1 MKKLLSMIL
10 KMSFIVKKCNKK
22 YKTKNYLTIHEKNC
36 TGLSI
41 FTCPKCK
48 KTFSTR
54 QSKSAHI
61 KNNKCK
67 ELIINNTENN
77 KPIININGNN
87 NNNITNNYI
96 KFDDII
102 KILLNSGDFIIPR
115 YIELKHFNEK
125 YPENHNIKYE
135 RNRGCIIRENYK
147 WKYTNID
154 YLSNDLLNKNSNELR
169 SYCNKEKDKI
179 ENEIRNL
186 ELIDF
191 IYSRLSYL
199 DLSMDKIE
207 IKNII
212 KSTLFN

>member
-1 MKKLLSMIL
+1 
-10 KMSFIVKKCNKK
+10 
-22 YKTKNYLTIHEKNC
+22 
-36 TGLSI
+36 
-41 FTCPKCK
+41 
-48 KTFSTR
+48 
-54 QSKSAHI
+54 
-61 KNNKCK
+61 
-67 ELIINNTENN
+67 
-77 KPIININGNN
+77 
-87 NNNITNNYI
+87 
-96 KFDDII
+96 
-102 KILLNSGDFIIPR
+102 
-115 YIELKHFNEK
+115 LKHFNEK

-199 DLSMDKIE
+199 DLSMDKNIFKNIKIE